1 VGSSLVSR
9 DDEPMFFNI
18 GGHVQHQKKNSSLTH
33 VVASHAVELRQL
45 SVGSIEPVQAPAG
58 SSASSLD
65 AEWPA
70 GACTDIKSLML
81 PTGLPAFAL
90 SKAGLAAFAP
100 GARAGAWPAI
110 ELRALLQRPLQPA
123 IAGYMRRSL
132 AIRGSA
138 LDAGAER
145 VLPRPWWPEEDQ
157 RSQPVGQEEAGAA
170 GAVRFLLE
178 LASRLDPVA
187 AAARPSEVAGSGG
200 SSSASVAV
208 VLRLSQHGRALA
220 PGLASKISS
229 AIVAQ
234 QQRHARA
241 VESLPEPEQQANE
254 ILDGYPHDELE
265 GVQVE
270 VLYISRTVVGAD
282 GSRDARR
289 WSGQI
294 AFPGGK
300 SQSDET
306 PLETACRESVEE
318 VQLDLTSADFR
329 LIGRLPPRTAK
340 AGLPL
345 NAFVFVHTS
354 GMAQVTPDP
363 FEVASLSPSLPLSLS
378 PHTHTR

>member
-1 VGSSLVSR
+1 MR
-9 DDEPMFFNI
+9 QI
-18 GGHVQHQKKNSSLTH
+18 TQHQ
-33 VVASHAVELRQL
+33 
-45 SVGSIEPVQAPAG
+45 G
-58 SSASSLD
+58 
-65 AEWPA
+65 
-70 GACTDIKSLML
+70 LML
-81 PTGLPAFAL
+81 PTGLPAFARSTARL
-90 SKAGLAAFAP
+90 FAP
-100 GARAGAWPAI
+100 GGRGGAWPAI
-110 ELRALLQRPLQPA
+110 EPSALLQRPLQPV
-123 IAGYMRRSL
+123 GYMRRLL
-132 AIRGSA
+132 ASRSSA
-138 LDAGAER
+138 MDAGEER
-145 VLPRPWWPEEDQ
+145 VLPRSWWPEECAHGP
-157 RSQPVGQEEAGAA
+157 RVLAAEEAGAS

-187 AAARPSEVAGSGG
+187 AARPTELAGSSG
-200 SSSASVAV
+200 SRSASVAV
-208 VLRLSQHGRALA
+208 VLRLSKQGRPLA

-234 QQRHARA
+234 QQRHVRA
-241 VESLPEPEQQANE
+241 VDSLPEPEQQANE
-254 ILDGYPHDELE
+254 ILHGYPDDELQ

-300 SQSDET
+300 SQGDET

-318 VQLDLTSADFR
+318 VQLDLTSTDFR

-363 FEVASLSPSLPLSLS
+363 FEVAPFSPPSLALSLS
-378 PHTHTR
+378 PHIHTR